1 MDSRYEGWL
10 RLTLDQRT
18 IDSRLSNLRRI
29 ESAYGDLD
37 ELYDKG
43 GFASLQQELTYS
55 SKDARFN
62 RPNLSRI
69 EIAGDIRNGLATLK
83 SAIQKYALFRQQ
95 AAREVA
101 PETLDV
107 SDAQSESD
115 YREDGMAFSMERDLQ
130 TAVRRSISQL
140 EDGLAVVDGGQEKTV
155 PSGRIDILAR
165 DPQGRAVVIE
175 LKAVKAPRDAVAQL
189 LAYMGDMQDAGEVGV
204 RGVLVAPDFD
214 ARAVAAARVVPSIKL
229 VRYGFTFSFS
239 PLA

>member
-1 MDSRYEGWL
+1 MDGRYEGWL

-29 ESAYGDLD
+29 DRAYGDLD

-43 GFASLQQELTYS
+43 GFASLLQELIYS

-69 EIAGDIRNGLATLK
+69 EIAGDVRNGLATLK

-175 LKAVKAPRDAVAQL
+175 LKTAPSKRRATL
-189 LAYMGDMQDAGEVGV
+189 SRNCWPIYGRHAGCWGS
-204 RGVLVAPDFD
+204 RR
-214 ARAVAAARVVPSIKL
+214 ARRPC
-229 VRYGFTFSFS
+229 RTGF
-239 PLA
+239 